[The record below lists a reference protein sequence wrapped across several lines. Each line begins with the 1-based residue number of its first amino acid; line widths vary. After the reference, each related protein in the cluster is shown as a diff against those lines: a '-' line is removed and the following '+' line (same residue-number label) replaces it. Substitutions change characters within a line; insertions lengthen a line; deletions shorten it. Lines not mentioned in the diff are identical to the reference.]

1 MTSQISIPFEI
12 QDKDKLKKMIRT
24 LKVAKANLAIS
35 KMNIDHL
42 LQILK
47 NENKA
52 LRSLNY

>member
-1 MTSQISIPFEI
+1 MTSQISIHFEI
-12 QDKDKLKKMIRT
+12 QDKDKVKKMIRT

-35 KMNIDHL
+35 KMNMDHL

>member
-12 QDKDKLKKMIRT
+12 QDKDKVKKMIRI
-24 LKVAKANLAIS
+24 LKVAKAKRAIS
-35 KMNIDHL
+35 KMNMDHL

>member
-1 MTSQISIPFEI
+1 MTSHISIPFAI
-12 QDKDKLKKMIRT
+12 QDTDKVKKLIRILKG
-24 LKVAKANLAIS
+24 AKANLAIS
-35 KMNIDHL
+35 KMNMDHL

>member
-12 QDKDKLKKMIRT
+12 QDKDKVKKMIRI

-35 KMNIDHL
+35 KMNMDHL